1 MEFKNCLLIQ
11 LLFFFNLFCFGVQPI
26 NNVIIVSGGQQRDS
40 AICIHV
46 SILLQTPIPS
56 MLPHN
61 IEQSSMCYTVGS
73 CGYPFYFIY
82 LFFLIIYFE
91 IIFGSVQFS
100 HLVLSESLPSHG
112 LQHTG
117 LPILNIAICI
127 Y

>member
-1 MEFKNCLLIQ
+1 MNMVNLSAFQSNISTQNEKSRETWNTVHSCPVTQSCPTLCDLMDCTLPSSSVHGILHKNT
-11 LLFFFNLFCFGVQPI
+11 G
-26 NNVIIVSGGQQRDS
+26 
-40 AICIHV
+40 
-46 SILLQTPIPS
+46 
-56 MLPHN
+56 
-61 IEQSSMCYTVGS
+61 VGS
-73 CGYPFYFIY
+73 CGYPFYFLFI
-82 LFFLIIYFE
+82 FFLIIYFE